1 MRLIDGLQPPAETV
15 RKTAAVE
22 ARHAGGRNAMAR
34 LIGWALLAWAF
45 GVTSAAAQGAPA
57 TPENVA
63 DFYRGKTIAMV
74 VGTPAGGGYD
84 IYARLLARHLGKHI
98 PGNPLIIIQ
107 NKPGAGSVIAANYVY
122 EVAPQDGTVILAAT
136 RTAAFAQLLGQ
147 SGTRYQATK
156 LNWLGSMNNEVGV
169 MGIWHT
175 SPVKTVEDA
184 RKTPV
189 IFGSASM
196 GGDGDIYPA
205 LMNNTIATK
214 FKIVRGYQGSGGID
228 IAMLRGEVQGQSNSF
243 SAMKKFAPDWREK
256 MHVLVQLSLTR
267 HPEMPD
273 IPLIFDYLKPE
284 YLAPGMTLE
293 QAETLW
299 RIMLVQKAMG
309 RPFAVGPDVPADRLK
324 ALRTAFHAVLIDPE
338 FLADAE
344 RTQNEINPVDGDD
357 IQRMLETISSASQAD
372 IDKLNEAISY
382 KGDEGTAR

>member
-1 MRLIDGLQPPAETV
+1 MRLIDGLRPPAETV
-15 RKTAAVE
+15 RKAAAVE

-34 LIGWALLAWAF
+34 LIGWALLAWTL

-63 DFYRGKTIAMV
+63 DFYRGKTISMV

-184 RKTPV
+184 RKAPV

-205 LMNNTIATK
+205 LMNNTVATK

-256 MHVLVQLSLTR
+256 MHVLVQLSLTK

>member
-1 MRLIDGLQPPAETV
+1 MTRL
-15 RKTAAVE
+15 
-22 ARHAGGRNAMAR
+22 AR
-34 LIGWALLAWAF
+34 WALLASV
-45 GVTSAAAQGAPA
+45 GVATGSGSAVVALTAARADD
-57 TPENVA
+57 VA
-63 DFYRGKTIAMV
+63 DFYKGKTIAMV

-84 IYARLLARHLGKHI
+84 IYARLLVRHLGRHI
-98 PGNPLIIIQ
+98 PGNPVIIVQ

-147 SGTRYQATK
+147 SGTRYQATR

-175 SPVKTVEDA
+175 TPVKTVEDA
-184 RKTPV
+184 RRIPTV
-189 IFGSASM
+189 FGSASM

-205 LMNNTIATK
+205 LMNNTLDTK

-228 IAMLRGEVQGQSNSF
+228 LAMLRGEVQGQSNSF
-243 SAMKKFAPDWREK
+243 SAMKKFVPDWRQK
-256 MHVLVQLSLTR
+256 MHVLVQLSFTK

-273 IPLIFDYLKPE
+273 IPVIFDFLKPE
-284 YLAPGMTLE
+284 YLKPGMTQT

-309 RPFAVGPDVPADRLK
+309 RPFAVGPDVPATRLK
-324 ALRTAFHAVLIDPE
+324 ALRDAFHAVMQDPE

-344 RTQNEINPVDGDD
+344 RTQNEIVPVDGNE

-382 KGDEGTAR
+382 KDDQAAANKATAKP